1 MVRSARAVVVG
12 IAVMSMV
19 LGACSAPADGSTSP
33 SAPSAP
39 AVPSSSTAMPEPT
52 AMAEPT
58 ATPEPTATAEPRGQQ
73 VGLRT
78 FPWNRDPEAGCDTI
92 GVDDPVYGHL
102 DGSMQ
107 ANGPDPLWLAAPD
120 GKRLSIVWPE
130 GFEAYFDPKPT
141 VYDQTGA
148 VFARTGDAVML
159 QVSRSAARGTH
170 ADPYVAA
177 GILIAGTFTRDDL
190 SSGITA
196 QGCYPRLPDVGP
208 ASWWVDPQALP
219 LPSSVRTIPVFIL
232 EQACASG
239 RSPKGRVLPPE
250 VEYAAAS
257 VLVRFSVTMR
267 IGDQDC
273 QGNPPFALT
282 LSLAEPLG
290 NRTLLDAG
298 DTPPRD
304 ATKPPER

>member
-1 MVRSARAVVVG
+1 MGRSVNVAMAGVALLSIVSAGCSSPAAVSPSITASVPAVSSP
-12 IAVMSMV
+12 VMS
-19 LGACSAPADGSTSP
+19 PSP
-33 SAPSAP
+33 TGTP
-39 AVPSSSTAMPEPT
+39 V
-52 AMAEPT
+52 PT
-58 ATPEPTATAEPRGQQ
+58 ATSTPSGQT
-73 VGLRT
+73 VALRT
-78 FPWNRDPEAGCDTI
+78 FPWNRAPDAGCDTI

-102 DGSMQ
+102 DGSLDETR
-107 ANGPDPLWLAAPD
+107 PDQLWLAAP
-120 GKRLSIVWPE
+120 GGRRLAIVWPD
-130 GFEAYFDPKPT
+130 GFSASFDPKPT
-141 VYDQTGA
+141 VYDQNGA

-159 QVSRSAARGTH
+159 QVSRSAAKGTH

-190 SSGITA
+190 SSGILA
-196 QGCYPRLPDVGP
+196 QGCYPRVPDLGP
-208 ASWWVDPQALP
+208 ASWWVDPEALP
-219 LPSSVRTIPVFIL
+219 LARSAREIPVFIL
-232 EQACASG
+232 EEACASG

-250 VEYAAAS
+250 IEYTPTS
-257 VLVRFSVTMR
+257 VLVRFAVTKR